1 MFNIQSRVSC
11 VTVPI
16 VDILRFGNKI
26 NSTVCLSYHHVCRA
40 YNGTQHTAFSY
51 WSQCNIWNLSSVHV
65 LYSQY
70 IFLLITMQYLEL
82 WVVFMYYHILNTF
95 SYWSQCNI
103 WNFEKCSCTTIFS
116 IHFPIDRNAIF
127 GTWVVFMYYHIL
139 NTGIFVL
146 IAMQYLELE

>member
-1 MFNIQSRVSC
+1 MFNIQSRVNC

-65 LYSQY
+65 LPYSQY
-70 IFLLITMQYLEL
+70 IFVLITMQYLEL
-82 WVVFMYYHILNTF
+82 WVVFMYCTTILTLHFRIDHNAIFRTLSSVHVLYYHISTAF

-103 WNFEKCSCTTIFS
+103 WNFE
-116 IHFPIDRNAIF
+116 
-127 GTWVVFMYYHIL
+127 
-139 NTGIFVL
+139 
-146 IAMQYLELE
+146 